1 LSNHKI
7 IKAGYARLLPM
18 EIRPHKF
25 KNADAADDAVEF
37 EVEIEEPALTAE
49 EIQAAY
55 DEAMAAAQRETEL
68 MLRSARD
75 EARRLVS
82 EANAEAEHIR
92 QAAYAK
98 GLENGHTKGYEDFI
112 ANGESVLLELVENG
126 QGEVDKT
133 ISDAYAERDR
143 LLDEMEP
150 RILRLALDIG
160 EKILGYELDE
170 NKNSFV
176 SLVTTALNSI
186 RSEGRVTLR
195 VSPEQ
200 YKKSF
205 NSKAEALFRTELGAV
220 EAEVVAD
227 IGLESGGCL
236 IEAGKGTVDAS
247 VDAQLE
253 QISGNLG
260 F

>member
-1 LSNHKI
+1 
-7 IKAGYARLLPM
+7 M

-25 KNADAADDAVEF
+25 KNADPADDAVTIEPET
-37 EVEIEEPALTAE
+37 EVIGEPALTPE
-49 EIQAAY
+49 EIQAVY
-55 DEAMAAAQRETEL
+55 DETMAAAKRETEL
-68 MLRSARD
+68 MLQTARD
-75 EARRLVS
+75 RAGRLVS
-82 EANAEAEHIR
+82 EAEAESEQIR
-92 QAAYAK
+92 QVAYSE
-98 GLENGHTKGYEDFI
+98 GLENGHTKGYEDFL
-112 ANGESVLLELVENG
+112 AAGEAVLTELTENG
-126 QGEVDKT
+126 QGEVDKALA
-133 ISDAYAERDR
+133 DAYAERDR

-160 EKILGYELDE
+160 EKILGYELDAKKE
-170 NKNSFV
+170 AFV

-200 YKKSF
+200 HKKSF
-205 NSKAEALFRTELGAV
+205 NSKAEALFKTEQGAV
-220 EAEVVAD
+220 EAEVTAD
-227 IGLESGGCL
+227 IGLESGDCL

-253 QISGNLG
+253 QISRNLG